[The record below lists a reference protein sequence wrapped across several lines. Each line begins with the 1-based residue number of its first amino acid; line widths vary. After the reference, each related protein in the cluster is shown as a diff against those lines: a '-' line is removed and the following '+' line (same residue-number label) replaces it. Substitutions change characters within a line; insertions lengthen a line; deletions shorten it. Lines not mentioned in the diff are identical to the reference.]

1 MLLFSTANLNNTS
14 EEAGKMMEEENA
26 AIIISEEGSQDKIV
40 KEIKQFDAPKKVV
53 KKTMLDIII
62 AQLIMSVAMLIVLFL
77 LRLAL
82 PEVYENIA
90 KLIENYIS
98 I

>member
-1 MLLFSTANLNNTS
+1 
-14 EEAGKMMEEENA
+14 MMEEENA